1 MSVWISTTYVRN
13 SIDTDKHLTNVA
25 ININSPNYVKKIGG
39 KWFLNDIK
47 LFMMSKFGIDRT
59 NQAFTGIQKA
69 IIKSLIAVQKLVAND
84 KRSFELYG
92 YDFLFDAKMKAW
104 LLEVNGGPSMSANT
118 EADSELKVGLV
129 DDVMTTL
136 DLEKM

>member
-1 MSVWISTTYVRN
+1 MRRPRQPMYATCN
-13 SIDTDKHLTNVA
+13 ADKHLTNVA

-47 LFMMSKFGIDRT
+47 LFMMSKFGVDRT

-84 KRSFELYG
+84 KRSF
-92 YDFLFDAKMKAW
+92 
-104 LLEVNGGPSMSANT
+104 
-118 EADSELKVGLV
+118 
-129 DDVMTTL
+129 
-136 DLEKM
+136 

>member
-1 MSVWISTTYVRN
+1 MDN
-13 SIDTDKHLTNVA
+13 ADKHLTNVA

-47 LFMMSKFGIDRT
+47 LYMMSKYGIEKT
-59 NQAFTGIQKA
+59 NQAFSGIQKA

-92 YDFLFDAKMKAW
+92 YDFLFDSKMKAW

-118 EADSELKVGLV
+118 DTDSELKVGLI
-129 DDVMTTL
+129 DDVMTIL